1 MLASYYI
8 KGKIEK
14 EVSPNVHTQKK
25 FNKNKIS
32 KVCAW
37 MLHGKYL
44 QSVIVANF
52 ALT

>member
-1 MLASYYI
+1 VVKADGSWPRGDGFKPWNQMLASYYI

-32 KVCAW
+32 KVCA
-37 MLHGKYL
+37 
-44 QSVIVANF
+44 
-52 ALT
+52 